1 MSPGTIL
8 DGDKRILEARK
19 PTVRLPQEGV
29 EPSRTTAAAQAQV
42 RQPITCSIVRSHGP
56 PKAKIGCFYFRPGGH
71 REELGFLLGGKH
83 EPVTKELIGDGIKRA
98 VKP

>member
-42 RQPITCSIVRSHGP
+42 RQPITCSISDHMARQKRKLVASISDREG
-56 PKAKIGCFYFRPGGH
+56 IGKNWVSSWEANMNP
-71 REELGFLLGGKH
+71 
-83 EPVTKELIGDGIKRA
+83 
-98 VKP
+98 